1 MKTDSHQQPA
11 LESYATFWEPTAT
24 ESLTSAAPANG
35 TSTDSAEAKDAY
47 LEFVNI
53 TEGVHGTQ
61 HGTKP

>member
-11 LESYATFWEPTAT
+11 LESYATFWEPIAT
-24 ESLTSAAPANG
+24 ESLTAAPPTNGPANA
-35 TSTDSAEAKDAY
+35 SAEAKDAY

-61 HGTKP
+61 PGTKP